1 MEEILN
7 QIKALGYTIQAPKG
21 RDNTYYF
28 VKNFIKNKKVYTWRV
43 YFNIKTL
50 ELEVIENQGYIQR
63 EIDLPDND
71 PLLILIG
78 QLI

>member
-21 RDNTYYF
+21 RDNTYFF
-28 VKNFIKNKKVYTWRV
+28 VKHFIKNKKVYTWRV

-50 ELEVIENQGYIQR
+50 ELEVIENQGFTQR
-63 EIDLPDND
+63 EINLPEND
-71 PLLILIG
+71 KLLPLIS